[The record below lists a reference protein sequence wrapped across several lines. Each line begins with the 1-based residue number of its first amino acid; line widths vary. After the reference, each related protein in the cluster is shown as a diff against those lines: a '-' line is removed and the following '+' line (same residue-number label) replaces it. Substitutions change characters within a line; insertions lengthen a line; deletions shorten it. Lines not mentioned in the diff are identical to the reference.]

1 MGMDVY
7 GLNPVLKGARP
18 EIDWSSNPS
27 EEEQEAY
34 FTANDAWHAENQGA
48 YFCNNVWYWHPLWAV
63 SYTHLT
69 LPTTR

>member
-27 EEEQEAY
+27 EEEKQAY
-34 FTANDAWHAENQGA
+34 FKASLPHSQTISLIN
-48 YFCNNVWYWHPLWAV
+48 PLASKTV
-63 SYTHLT
+63 LAPSARMDLI
-69 LPTTR
+69 P